1 MTTNGYKV
9 SLGSDKNVQELDGCG
24 DGCTTLKMLK
34 ATELGALRWL
44 SAKSAS
50 DSPSPYSRILTL
62 SLKYFFLRNQNTEL
76 YAHHQIQGIPE
87 FIRGLSTY

>member
-9 SLGSDKNVQELDGCG
+9 SLGSDKNVLELDSG
-24 DGCTTLKMLK
+24 DGYTTLKMLK
-34 ATELGALRWL
+34 ATELEVLRWL

-50 DSPSPYSRILTL
+50 DSPSPYSCILTL
-62 SLKYFFLRNQNTEL
+62 SQIFFLRNQNTEL